1 MTIPTGDGDPTGTL
15 PPASLSDEHA
25 VLRREVTSRADR
37 VLREADEGRWPAE
50 ELAALVDYLHLEVL
64 RQVVDEEWLL
74 FRTAR
79 HTADDMARLRADH
92 LELRLT
98 IEELAQAAAGGRTLR
113 PAQLSATVRDLQT
126 ELEAHLA
133 AEEKILAVAETAP
146 PSVTSL
152 GAQPHEWYALTEG
165 PVIDLDRLPGAQGA
179 DAALDRLLRLRAGEQ
194 VELHATSDP
203 GPLWRRVRRN
213 DSGGWGITT
222 IEQGPPRW
230 RVGITRRPPEP
241 PLSPMAG

>member
-1 MTIPTGDGDPTGTL
+1 MTIPTGDGDPTGTFA
-15 PPASLSDEHA
+15 PASLSDEHA

-126 ELEAHLA
+126 ELDAHLA

-179 DAALDRLLRLRAGEQ
+179 DAALDRLLRLRPGEQ

-241 PLSPMAG
+241 PLSPTAR

>member
-1 MTIPTGDGDPTGTL
+1 MSIPPGDGAPTGTPPPVSL
-15 PPASLSDEHA
+15 PDEHA
-25 VLRREVTSRADR
+25 VLRHEVTTRAER
-37 VLREADEGRWPAE
+37 VLREADEGRWPAG
-50 ELAALVDYLHLEVL
+50 ELTALVDYLHLEVL
-64 RQVVDEEWLL
+64 RQIVDEEWLL
-74 FRTAR
+74 FRAAR
-79 HTADDMARLRADH
+79 QTADELARLRADH

-98 IEELAQAAAGGRTLR
+98 IEELAQAAAGSPILR
-113 PAQLSATVRDLQT
+113 PGQLSATVRDLMA

-133 AEEKILAVAETAP
+133 AEEKTLAVAETDV

-152 GAQPHEWYALTEG
+152 GAQPHEWYALIQG
-165 PVIDLDRLPGAQGA
+165 PIIELDRLRGPHGA
-179 DAALDRLLRLRAGEQ
+179 DAALDRLLQLRPGEQ
-194 VELHATSDP
+194 VELRATSDP

-241 PLSPMAG
+241 PLSPAAG

>member
-1 MTIPTGDGDPTGTL
+1 MNIPPGDGALTGTPPPTSL
-15 PPASLSDEHA
+15 PDEHA
-25 VLRREVTSRADR
+25 VLRHEVTTRADR
-37 VLREADEGRWPAE
+37 VLHEADEGRWPAG

-74 FRTAR
+74 FRSAR

-133 AEEKILAVAETAP
+133 AEEKILAVAETAA

-152 GAQPHEWYALTEG
+152 GAHPHEWYALTAG
-165 PVIDLDRLPGAQGA
+165 SIIDLDRLPGPQGA
-179 DAALDRLLRLRAGEQ
+179 DAALDRLLRLRPGEQ
-194 VELHATSDP
+194 VELHATNDP
-203 GPLWRRVRRN
+203 GPLWRRVRRY
-213 DSGGWGITT
+213 DTGGWGITT

-230 RVGITRRPPEP
+230 RVGITRRTPEP
-241 PLSPMAG
+241 PLPPATG

>member
-1 MTIPTGDGDPTGTL
+1 MGTPSGDRAATDT
-15 PPASLSDEHA
+15 PAPVSLSDEHA
-25 VLRREVTSRADR
+25 VLRHEVATRAEL
-37 VLREADEGRWPAE
+37 VLRGADEGRWPAQ
-50 ELAALVDYLHLEVL
+50 ELTALVDYLHLEVL

-79 HTADDMARLRADH
+79 HSADELARLRADH

-98 IEELAQAAAGGRTLR
+98 IDELAQAAASSGTVR
-113 PAQLSATVRDLQT
+113 AEQLSATVRDLLS

-133 AEEKILAVAETAP
+133 AEEKVLTVADVVA

-152 GAQPHEWYALTEG
+152 GAKPHEWYELTEG
-165 PVIDLDRLPGAQGA
+165 GVIDLDRLPGPQGA
-179 DAALDRLLRLRAGEQ
+179 DAALDRLLRLRPGEHI
-194 VELHATSDP
+194 ELRATSDP

-213 DSGGWGITT
+213 DASGWGITN

-230 RVGITRRPPEP
+230 RVGITRRHP
-241 PLSPMAG
+241 